1 MYLLSLQ
8 SSTLDYSHCGS
19 GGIELKCVTPISGR
33 LSNDTCHWP
42 ASIEMNIIIVLHQ
55 MRLRL

>member
-19 GGIELKCVTPISGR
+19 DGIESKCVTPISGR
-33 LSNDTCHWP
+33 LSNDACHWL
-42 ASIEMNIIIVLHQ
+42 AAIEMNIIIVMHQ
-55 MRLRL
+55 RRLRL